1 MEQIFESENFL
12 IKVDDS
18 CQHAFLKC
26 KNFDAYKNESELL
39 ELLSRA
45 GIKQEDVLSLKEV
58 DLHGEVSLAK
68 KPMTPE
74 LNISYRIENG
84 GDYIKKEAL
93 FATVSCDEKNLNCFG
108 DKEHYVEKYVKE
120 NFLGNNTFFDRNGIY
135 SDKDGCPYQDEK
147 GCLNVRDKFVVS
159 EDLSQEVDEPFY
171 GDLEVFG
178 NVINTKIEVMGKLI
192 VHGSISASQ
201 VKVHDLLIVHKNVM
215 EYSKVEAVGD
225 VSLLAATNS
234 TIVTGGNLFFDS
246 GLTACKIICQKS
258 VVSDSAF
265 SVIKSGEIVLGDF
278 LICAN
283 LGNSVQLPLAVS
295 IEVFPYYK
303 YCLDVLNKEYYAQ
316 RERSEELLKKIT
328 EFNQKLQ
335 EGIYSSY
342 DVKYVDKKY
351 LKVMGKLNE
360 GVEIAIYNVREVVKG
375 EEKGVELSMGKGCI
389 IKRFN

>member
-1 MEQIFESENFL
+1 MEQLFESENFV
-12 IKVDDS
+12 IKVDES

-39 ELLSRA
+39 ELLNRA
-45 GIKQEDVLSLKEV
+45 GIKQEDVLPLK
-58 DLHGEVSLAK
+58 DANIHREVSLAK
-68 KPMTPE
+68 KPLTPE
-74 LNISYRIENG
+74 QNISYQIEND
-84 GDYIKKEAL
+84 GDYIKKGAL
-93 FATVSCDEKNLNCFG
+93 FASVSCDEKNLNCFG
-108 DKEHYVEKYVKE
+108 DKEHYVEKYAKE
-120 NFLGNNTFFDRNGIY
+120 HFLGDNTFYEQKGIY

-159 EDLSQEVDEPFY
+159 EDLSQIVDEPFY

-178 NVINTKIEVMGKLI
+178 NVLNTKIEVMGKLI
-192 VHGSISASQ
+192 VHGSISASE
-201 VKVHDLLIVHKNVM
+201 VKVHDLLVVHQNVM
-215 EYSKVEAVGD
+215 EYSKLEIVKD
-225 VSLLAATNS
+225 VSFVAATNS
-234 TIVTGGNLFFDS
+234 TIITGGNLFFES
-246 GLTACKIICQKS
+246 GLTACKIVCQKS

-283 LGNSVQLPLAVS
+283 LGNSVQLPLSVS

-303 YCLDVLNKEYYAQ
+303 YCLDRLNKQHYTEN
-316 RERSEELLKKIT
+316 ERSDGLLEEIAKL
-328 EFNQKLQ
+328 NQKVQ

-342 DVKYVDKKY
+342 DSKHVEKKY
-351 LKVMGKLNE
+351 LRVTGKLHE
-360 GVEIAIYNVREVVKG
+360 GVEVAIYNVHEEVQG